1 MPDASGDIRTEISSV
16 ALPQAAAATRSA
28 ALPLAGRTVL
38 CIFAHP
44 DDESL
49 ACGGT
54 LARLSDAGARVV
66 VICASRGEAGS
77 CSDPSLVPD
86 GDLGLVRARE
96 LRDAAAV
103 LGIAE
108 VIVLDHR
115 DGDLR
120 WIDVPELHAE
130 IVMMLERYR
139 PDAVITFA
147 EDGLYWHLDHIG
159 VHERT
164 YTAVLSLGGAA
175 PPLYY
180 VTMQPGMM
188 REVVDAALTKGAAP
202 ADSTFWGIEADA
214 FGACAKPPGF
224 VIDVRNWVPRKLAA
238 LRCHRTQ
245 MGPNNPIA
253 WIDEEE
259 ARQWLGVEQFR
270 RAPLEA
276 TGDPILE
283 PFGVTKHVD

>member
-1 MPDASGDIRTEISSV
+1 VPDDRK
-16 ALPQAAAATRSA
+16 
-28 ALPLAGRTVL
+28 TVL
-38 CIFAHP
+38 VVLAHP

-54 LARLSDAGARVV
+54 LARLADAGVRV
-66 VICASRGEAGS
+66 ILMCGSRGESGS
-77 CSDPSLVPD
+77 VSDPSLVAD
-86 GDLGLVRARE
+86 GDLGGVRTRE
-96 LRDAAAV
+96 LQNAAAI
-103 LGIAE
+103 LGISE
-108 VIVLDHR
+108 VRVFDHH

-120 WIDVPELHAE
+120 WRDVPEFHQE
-130 IVMMLERYR
+130 IVSAIEQYS

-164 YTAVLSLGGAA
+164 FTAVQSFGDKA

-180 VTMQPGMM
+180 VTMPKGVM
-188 REVVDAALTKGAAP
+188 REVVEAAHAKGGAP
-202 ADSTFWGIEADA
+202 PDSSLWGIEPDA
-214 FGACAKPPGF
+214 FGDAAMPPTF
-224 VIDVRNWVPRKLAA
+224 SIDVRPWAARKLEA

-259 ARQWLGVEQFR
+259 ARRWFGVEYFR

-276 TGDPILE
+276 VDQLSVLE
-283 PFGVTKHVD
+283 QIGEPVTT